1 MCSWYC
7 GENTQKNA
15 VASLVI
21 FVLFLDEETYATVS
35 QFWTDS
41 LFFEVVAPD
50 EVAYVYK
57 IKPALDFGVPLVSY
71 CILLL
76 SVVVIVTFFNHS
88 FINCKAALTLASKM
102 YEIKYNISL
111 NDVHAQQ

>member
-1 MCSWYC
+1 
-7 GENTQKNA
+7 
-15 VASLVI
+15 
-21 FVLFLDEETYATVS
+21 
-35 QFWTDS
+35 
-41 LFFEVVAPD
+41 
-50 EVAYVYK
+50 
-57 IKPALDFGVPLVSY
+57 LVSY

-88 FINCKAALTLASKM
+88 FVNCKAALTLASKM